1 MALADALRLVAALS
15 LCLCGSAERSPT
27 SIDAVERWGVFEGS
41 LSGPSA
47 GNPFVDVAL
56 SVTFTH
62 ESHARPDEHTDSST
76 RVVVSG
82 FYDGEGRY
90 LFRFSPALL
99 GTWQYTT
106 ASASTPALAGHS
118 GSFTCVGASPGNH
131 GPVHVDPTDPSKRA
145 FAYADGTP
153 HVSVGSTA
161 YAWCAN
167 CRQRETERDRDRQRQ
182 RQRQWVCVASAR
194 RIHLTVVWP

>member
-27 SIDAVERWGVFEGS
+27 SIEAVERWGVFEGS

-118 GSFTCVGASPGNH
+118 GSFTCVGA
-131 GPVHVDPTDPSKRA
+131 
-145 FAYADGTP
+145 
-153 HVSVGSTA
+153 
-161 YAWCAN
+161 
-167 CRQRETERDRDRQRQ
+167 
-182 RQRQWVCVASAR
+182 
-194 RIHLTVVWP
+194 